1 MANYRNNWIECKL
14 SDILLSLESG
24 KRPKGGVDHYDQGIP
39 SLGGEHLSSD
49 GRFNFSKIRFI
60 PLEFLQKMT
69 SGLIEHNDILVVKDG
84 ATTGRTSFVENQFPY
99 QTAAIN
105 EHLFRLKI
113 PRCVEAKWIFYQL
126 WSQTGKKQILQD
138 FRGAAQGG
146 ITKKFSEYV
155 HVFLPPIAE
164 QKRIV
169 AKIEELFSEIDKGIE
184 NLLKAQE
191 LLKAYRQSILKN
203 AFEGKLTEKW
213 REKNSSLCH
222 SLSQAIQKQEL
233 QKLPSLPPCWQYVPL
248 AQFIKGIDAGKSFK
262 CEEREPTSEEVG
274 VAKVSAV
281 TWGEYNESESKTC
294 KDPNKIN
301 PKYYINEGD
310 FLFSRANTIDLV
322 GACVIVKRTQKTIM
336 LSDKT
341 LRIKF
346 DFFDPLYFLLYLRSI
361 YGRNEIMKRSTGNQ
375 DSMRNIGQEQIRN
388 IIIPL
393 CSKEEHLE
401 IIKIVTEKLS
411 VVENTET
418 SICDEIKKAK
428 ILYQSILK
436 KAFSGDLV
444 SQDATDESASILLER
459 IRAEKEIQ
467 RPPKKKSKQL
477 QKVAV

>member
-1 MANYRNNWIECKL
+1 MSKQNWVITTLNEITEINPTLDK
-14 SDILLSLESG
+14 SLFPDDLTVAFVPMPAVEAGTG
-24 KRPKGGVDHYDQGIP
+24 KIDVNSIRKFGDVKKGYTP
-39 SLGGEHLSSD
+39 
-49 GRFNFSKIRFI
+49 F
-60 PLEFLQKMT
+60 QK
-69 SGLIEHNDILVVKDG
+69 NDILFAKITPCMENGKMAIVPTLSNEIGFGSTEFHVLRPRKGVDPSFIYYFVSSEKFRYDAEHNMTG
-84 ATTGRTSFVENQFPY
+84 AVGQRRVPTPY
-99 QTAAIN
+99 
-105 EHLFRLKI
+105 
-113 PRCVEAKWIFYQL
+113 
-126 WSQTGKKQILQD
+126 LQNHP
-138 FRGAAQGG
+138 
-146 ITKKFSEYV
+146 V
-155 HVFLPPIAE
+155 PLPPFAE
-164 QKRIV
+164 QKRII

-184 NLLKAQE
+184 SLMKAQE
-191 LLKAYRQSILKN
+191 LLKAYRQSLLKN

-213 REKNSSLCH
+213 REKNSSQCY
-222 SLSQAIQKQEL
+222 SLKGQAIQKQEL
-233 QKLPSLPPCWQYVPL
+233 QKLPLLPSYWQYVPL
-248 AQFIKGIDAGKSFK
+248 SQFIENIDAGKSFK
-262 CEEREPTSEEVG
+262 CEEREPTSGEVG

-322 GACVIVKRTQKTIM
+322 GACVIVRQTQKTIM

-346 DFFDPLYFLLYLRSI
+346 NFFDPLYFLLYLRST

-401 IIKIVTEKLS
+401 IIKIVTEKLLF
-411 VVENTET
+411 VENIEK

-428 ILYQSILK
+428 ILYQSILN
-436 KAFSGDLV
+436 KAFSGELV
-444 SQDATDESASILLER
+444 FQEANDEPANIILAR
-459 IRAEKEIQ
+459 IKAENKIQ
-467 RPPKKKSKQL
+467 KPQKKKSKQL